1 MQLPTLEEYE
11 QIAALARNYRDS
23 QIRLLKREPVFNP
36 RLGVDGLCF
45 QRDHFEA
52 LEGLGMIGALIT
64 PCALWLVVIPENVG
78 LHTWQDNLLISL
90 PSGAYR
96 FVLQPLQDG
105 QGCYMCR
112 ILDDLSD
119 LQNMQEAAQL
129 AQRLM
134 ERIMAPAT

>member
-1 MQLPTLEEYE
+1 MQLPTSEEYE
-11 QIAALARNYRDS
+11 RIAALARSYRDS

-45 QRDHFEA
+45 QRDHLAA
-52 LEGLGMIGALIT
+52 LEGPALIGALIT
-64 PCALWLVVIPENVG
+64 PCALWLVAIPGSGNSI
-78 LHTWQDNLLISL
+78 TWQDSLLITL

-96 FVLQPLQDG
+96 FVLQPLKDG
-105 QGCYMCR
+105 QNCYLCR

-119 LQNMQEAAQL
+119 LQTMQEAAQL

>member
-11 QIAALARNYRDS
+11 QIDALARSYRDRY
-23 QIRLLKREPVFNP
+23 IRQLKRKPVFNP

-45 QRDHFEA
+45 QRDR
-52 LEGLGMIGALIT
+52 LEVFNGTVLIGALIT
-64 PCALWLVVIPENVG
+64 PCALWLAAIPG
-78 LHTWQDNLLISL
+78 STGSPAWQDSVLVSL

-96 FVLQPLQDG
+96 FQWQPLPDG
-105 QGCYMCR
+105 QGWYTCR

-119 LQNMQEAAQL
+119 LQTMQEAAQL

-134 ERIMAPAT
+134 ERIMAPAA

>member
-1 MQLPTLEEYE
+1 M
-11 QIAALARNYRDS
+11 A
-23 QIRLLKREPVFNP
+23 
-36 RLGVDGLCF
+36 
-45 QRDHFEA
+45 
-52 LEGLGMIGALIT
+52 
-64 PCALWLVVIPENVG
+64 IPENASSHVC
-78 LHTWQDNLLISL
+78 QDSLLISL

-96 FVLQPLQDG
+96 FFLQPLQDG

-119 LQNMQEAAQL
+119 LQTMQEAAQL

>member
-1 MQLPTLEEYE
+1 MQLPTFEEYE
-11 QIAALARNYRDS
+11 QITELARDYRDS

-45 QRDHFEA
+45 QRGQFEG
-52 LEGLGMIGALIT
+52 LEGTGLIGALIT
-64 PCALWLVVIPENVG
+64 PCALWLVAIPGNASSHV
-78 LHTWQDNLLISL
+78 WQDSLLISL

-119 LQNMQEAAQL
+119 LQTMQEAAQL

-134 ERIMAPAT
+134 ERIMTPAT